1 MPSSPKT
8 IEVVVEWLNA
18 ARYVCC
24 FDARSSVAVAAAVA
38 VENSTFEV
46 VVAVESVAA
55 VAGKLMKPAVGDL
68 LDVEA

>member
-1 MPSSPKT
+1 MPSSPQT
-8 IEVVVEWLNA
+8 IEVVLEWLNA

-24 FDARSSVAVAAAVA
+24 FDARSSVTVA

-46 VVAVESVAA
+46 VVVVESVAA

>member
-24 FDARSSVAVAAAVA
+24 FDARSSVAVAAAV
-38 VENSTFEV
+38 ENSTFEV